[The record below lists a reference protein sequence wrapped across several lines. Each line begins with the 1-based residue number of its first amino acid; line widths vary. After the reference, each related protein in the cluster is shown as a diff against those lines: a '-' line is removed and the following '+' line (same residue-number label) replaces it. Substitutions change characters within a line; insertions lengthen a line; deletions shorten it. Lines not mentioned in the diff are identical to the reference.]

1 MIMKVGFIISL
12 HQYTFSTGSAMA
24 DWNFFFD
31 RLLQS
36 YWSHT
41 LSKGGEVCFWTP
53 PLWPTTFYKRTPAQ
67 KKKIWGC
74 FFQKIDGFCLC
85 IFMLNILKMDY
96 GDSK

>member
-41 LSKGGEVCFWTP
+41 LSKGRGKCVFGPPSLADHFLQKNPGTGE
-53 PLWPTTFYKRTPAQ
+53 
-67 KKKIWGC
+67 KILGL
-74 FFQKIDGFCLC
+74 FF
-85 IFMLNILKMDY
+85 
-96 GDSK
+96 SKN